1 MATLAKPATETK
13 PATKADTTP
22 TPLAGAPSVTFR
34 SLDTNATPFFDDDY
48 VFAKFLT
55 AKYKGVGSN
64 FLVNAKGSWKLETQK
79 APKDVKESSEAKV
92 APVEKPV
99 TSGEVKLITRL
110 SDKVVLE
117 SKFDQAGTVRF
128 WSNFGRFDVGRQIN
142 VTGKLKTNSS
152 LDWVTAWVQGALS
165 GNNYDYN
172 FRVDKKR
179 TGEFLVNEKLHLYKD
194 QIHFHANAKLSL
206 SNFKLRRYNALLAY
220 REKKFDVVA
229 QHVSRVQETL
239 DLGELNFG
247 VYYRHHAKYQ
257 GAVKG
262 SFSHWE
268 TDPNKKVQVTLGGI
282 ANIDDKN
289 TAKAKIDLN
298 ANFAL
303 ALKHK
308 VCKNLTATISTAVNL
323 KDPQSYVKDSKIP
336 VPVGLQFEFS
346 Y

>member
-1 MATLAKPATETK
+1 MATSAKPATETK
-13 PATKADTTP
+13 PAAKADTTP
-22 TPLAGAPSVTFR
+22 TPLAGAPSVNFR
-34 SLDTNATPFFDDDY
+34 VLDTNATPFFDDDY
-48 VFAKFLT
+48 VHGKFLT
-55 AKYKGVGSN
+55 EKYKGVGSN
-64 FLVNAKGSWKLETQK
+64 FLVAAKGSWKLEAQK
-79 APKDVKESSEAKV
+79 PSKEAKESSEAKV

-110 SDKVVLE
+110 SDKVVVE
-117 SKFDQAGTVRF
+117 SRFDQAGTVRF
-128 WSNFGRFDVGRQIN
+128 WSNFGRFDIGRQVN
-142 VTGKLKTNSS
+142 VTGKFKTNST

-172 FRVDKKR
+172 VRLDKKR

-194 QIHFHANAKLSL
+194 QIHFHAHAKLSL

-220 REKKFDVVA
+220 REKKFDIVA

-239 DLGELNFG
+239 DLGELNFA
-247 VYYRHHAKYQ
+247 VYYRHHSKYQ

-262 SFSHWE
+262 SFLHWE

-282 ANIDDKN
+282 ANVDDKN

-298 ANFAL
+298 ANLAL
-303 ALKHK
+303 AWKHK
-308 VCKNLTATISTAVNL
+308 WSKNLTATLSTAVNL
-323 KDPQSYVKDSKIP
+323 KDPQSYIKDSKIP
-336 VPVGLQFEFS
+336 VPVGIQLEFS